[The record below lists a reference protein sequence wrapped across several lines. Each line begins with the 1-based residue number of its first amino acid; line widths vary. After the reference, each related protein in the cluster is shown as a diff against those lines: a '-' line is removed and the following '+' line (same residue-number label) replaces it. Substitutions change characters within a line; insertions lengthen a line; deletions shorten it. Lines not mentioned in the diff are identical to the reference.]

1 MSSKPVVLE
10 EIRHPTRFQLYHVPP
25 EIPFRRAK
33 EFRLKR
39 RKLIH
44 EGVAETVDFR
54 DILSRSRRFL
64 GSGNHSF
71 PAKKPVVI
79 ESRVAAALNQQGN
92 KSSIS
97 GRPDTA
103 VQLGYFKLYGQFGH
117 DSSAMQSDE
126 RCIVDSGWP
135 DYKYESAES
144 LHESRLFDDV
154 TSRNVTGAAEDHR
167 SLLLSSCV
175 KQYKPQMTNG
185 CITWSDDF
193 ETICDPTVSSSADTF
208 EEPFRDVPQVL
219 REIIRER
226 LHLLESHLVNVHE
239 KDSTTNVNVDVGLD
253 TNDIDI
259 GAITDDNFNPEDLA
273 ASCGITEDEFLYD
286 NTTGRERN
294 QNMRDHDDEN
304 DNISSVKKSEMF
316 SNIQNSC
323 PAVSSD
329 QKMESVDQDLMPDWT
344 EVEPVKENNK
354 NNGKKN
360 ENDKNDNENENNDND
375 EDDIYNTG
383 YYDNNDGDGDEY
395 DSDENSCGGRSDDV
409 IIYGGGSP
417 TLGNSNTSENEESKC
432 DRVTNETDYDEMS
445 VDDNA
450 AGVNQIDEEDIYNIN
465 YFSSSKKENAPKKGK
480 NNAKIKIKEK
490 EKEKGE
496 GIGIVEGKGKG
507 QKEGKKKETAPKRN
521 KNKIKEDEMEIDYE
535 SKYSDSDSDSD
546 SIGMAVN
553 DNDNNQPTTQPHTK
567 KVKIQIKSE
576 HSLPDG
582 IFETAARKIL
592 FPIDA
597 KNDARK
603 HRKHAKNV
611 LLNKEHSSTSTP
623 LPLPSCPDDV
633 ASLVGELYDNQVSII
648 SSEDCFSISRCML
661 ALCLFVFI
669 YLFLSMPFCLN

>member
-10 EIRHPTRFQLYHVPP
+10 EIRHPSRFQLYHVPP

-44 EGVAETVDFR
+44 EGVAETVDYK

-64 GSGNHSF
+64 ESGNHSF

-97 GRPDTA
+97 GRPDIA

-144 LHESRLFDDV
+144 LHESKLFDDV

-193 ETICDPTVSSSADTF
+193 ETTCDPTVSSSADTF
-208 EEPFRDVPQVL
+208 EEPFRDVPYVI

-226 LHLLESHLVNVHE
+226 LHLLESHVVNVHE
-239 KDSTTNVNVDVGLD
+239 KDSTTDVNVEVDVNVD
-253 TNDIDI
+253 DIDI
-259 GAITDDNFNPEDLA
+259 VAMTNDNFTPEDLA
-273 ASCGITEDEFLYD
+273 ASCGITEDDFVYD
-286 NTTGRERN
+286 NATERERN
-294 QNMRDHDDEN
+294 RSMTDNYDDEN
-304 DNISSVKKSEMF
+304 DNISGVKKSGIS
-316 SNIQNSC
+316 SNFENSC
-323 PAVSSD
+323 SAVSAD
-329 QKMESVDQDLMPDWT
+329 QNMESMDQDLMPDWT
-344 EVEPVKENNK
+344 EEEPVKENDE
-354 NNGKKN
+354 NNEKKN
-360 ENDKNDNENENNDND
+360 KNENENRGNGDDEDD

-383 YYDNNDGDGDEY
+383 YYDNDDGDEY

-417 TLGNSNTSENEESKC
+417 TLENSHTSENEDSKC
-432 DRVTNETDYDEMS
+432 DQVRNEMDYDDMS
-445 VDDNA
+445 VEDNT
-450 AGVNQIDEEDIYNIN
+450 GQVSQSDEEDIYNIN
-465 YFSSSKKENAPKKGK
+465 YYSSSSKKKNTLKKGK
-480 NNAKIKIKEK
+480 NNTKIKIK
-490 EKEKGE
+490 
-496 GIGIVEGKGKG
+496 GKGKG
-507 QKEGKKKETAPKRN
+507 KEEGKKEENKKLGVPKR
-521 KNKIKEDEMEIDYE
+521 KIKKIKEDEVGIDNE
-535 SKYSDSDSDSD
+535 SQYSNSDSDSE
-546 SIGMAVN
+546 SIGMVV
-553 DNDNNQPTTQPHTK
+553 DDDDNNQPTTQPYTK
-567 KVKIQIKSE
+567 KVKIKIKSE

-592 FPIDA
+592 FPIDK
-597 KNDARK
+597 KNSARK
-603 HRKHAKNV
+603 HRRHTKNV
-611 LLNKEHSSTSTP
+611 LLNKEHSSTPTP

-633 ASLVGELYDNQVSII
+633 AGLVGELYDNQVSTTP
-648 SSEDCFSISRCML
+648 SLD
-661 ALCLFVFI
+661 
-669 YLFLSMPFCLN
+669 YLS

>member
-44 EGVAETVDFR
+44 EGVAETVDFK

-64 GSGNHSF
+64 ESGNHSF

-103 VQLGYFKLYGQFGH
+103 VQLDYFKFYGQFGH

-193 ETICDPTVSSSADTF
+193 ETVCDPTVSSSADTF
-208 EEPFRDVPQVL
+208 EEPFRDVPYVI

-226 LHLLESHLVNVHE
+226 LHLLESHVVNVHE
-239 KDSTTNVNVDVGLD
+239 KDSTTDVNVNVDVDVDADVGVD

-259 GAITDDNFNPEDLA
+259 GAMTDDNFNPEDLA
-273 ASCGITEDEFLYD
+273 ASCGITDDGFLYD
-286 NTTGRERN
+286 NTTERERN
-294 QNMRDHDDEN
+294 QNMTDNDDEN
-304 DNISSVKKSEMF
+304 DNISGVKKSEMF
-316 SNIQNSC
+316 SNVENSRS
-323 PAVSSD
+323 AVSSD
-329 QKMESVDQDLMPDWT
+329 QNMESMHQDLMPDRT
-344 EVEPVKENNK
+344 EEEPVKDSNEDD
-354 NNGKKN
+354 KKN
-360 ENDKNDNENENNDND
+360 DNDND

-383 YYDNNDGDGDEY
+383 YYDNDDGDEY

-417 TLGNSNTSENEESKC
+417 TLENSNTSENEESKC
-432 DRVTNETDYDEMS
+432 DQVTNVTDYDDMS
-445 VDDNA
+445 VDDNTA
-450 AGVNQIDEEDIYNIN
+450 PDNQSDEEDIYNTN
-465 YFSSSKKENAPKKGK
+465 YFSSSSKKKNGSKKGK
-480 NNAKIKIKEK
+480 NNEKMKMKGKI
-490 EKEKGE
+490 KGE
-496 GIGIVEGKGKG
+496 G
-507 QKEGKKKETAPKRN
+507 EGKKKGKGKKEGNKKQTAPRRK
-521 KNKIKEDEMEIDYE
+521 KNKMKEDEMEIDNE
-535 SKYSDSDSDSD
+535 SQYSDSDSDSD

-576 HSLPDG
+576 YSLPDG

-611 LLNKEHSSTSTP
+611 LLNKEYSSTPTP

-633 ASLVGELYDNQVSII
+633 AALVGELYDNQVSIMT
-648 SSEDCFSISRCML
+648 S
-661 ALCLFVFI
+661 
-669 YLFLSMPFCLN
+669 